1 MKTITPHLWFDKDA
15 KEAVDFYV
23 SAFPRSRV
31 THSSTLSGVPT
42 PTGDTDIFAFELSGR
57 PFMAINAGPY
67 FKPNPS
73 ISFIVNFDPS
83 REKDAR
89 KRLDALWKKL
99 SAGGKVLM
107 PLEKYFF
114 SERYGWVQDRYGFSW
129 QLILADPEGEP
140 RPDIVPS
147 LLFTGDVAGRAEEAI
162 DHYISTFPRSKRG
175 MTARYGKGQEP
186 DKEGTVMFADF
197 SLNGQWFAAMD
208 SAREHGYGFNEAV
221 SLLVPCESQK
231 EIDGLAPKLSA
242 WAEQCGWTKDR
253 FGVSWQLHPVVLDEL
268 LTKGAPEQIQ
278 AVTRA
283 FLGMK
288 RFDIAKLQ
296 KAHADAK
303 PAAAAGGGRRRS

>member
-23 SAFPRSRV
+23 SAFPRSRI

-42 PTGDTDIFAFELSGR
+42 PTGDTDIFAFELSGQ
-57 PFMAINAGPY
+57 PFMAINAGPL

-73 ISFIVNFDPS
+73 ISFMVNFDPS

-89 KRLDALWKKL
+89 QRLDALWKKL
-99 SAGGKVLM
+99 SAGGKALM
-107 PLEKYFF
+107 PLDKYFF

-129 QLILADPEGEP
+129 QLILSDPKGEP

-147 LLFTGDVAGRAEEAI
+147 LLFAGDVAGRAEEAV
-162 DHYISTFPRSKRG
+162 DYYVSVFKGRRG
-175 MTARYGKGQEP
+175 VTARYGRGQEP
-186 DKEGTVMFADF
+186 DKEGTLMYADF
-197 SLNGQWFAAMD
+197 QLNGQWFAAMD

-231 EIDGLAPKLSA
+231 EIDALTPKLSA
-242 WAEQCGWTKDR
+242 APEAEQCGWTKDR
-253 FGVSWQLHPVVLDEL
+253 FGVSWQQHPVALDEL
-268 LTKGAPEQIQ
+268 LTNGSPEQIA
-278 AVTRA
+278 AVTKA

-288 RFDIAKLQ
+288 RFDIAALE
-296 KAHADAK
+296 KAHADAR
-303 PAAAAGGGRRRS
+303 PAAAGKRWAA